1 MCVCLCSVSCAG
13 SYDKTEEARLIEDLY
28 SENFYRFL
36 KPQPLELKKLY
47 NTDPSS
53 LYYIG
58 LALQK
63 AKVGASDKKIYDASA
78 RAYFEYAVKN
88 APMPYKKL
96 ADDALYSLLSNEE
109 KLKRLEEKLAL
120 PEAIQLDNKLDNQTI
135 RSEIQRLLF
144 LSGNFTRMDQSLP
157 EYLNTQKFDAEI
169 IEGLKNIEK
178 KQNELKDCGDDFFNI
193 LKARKL
199 NFESRF
205 EDAWIIFK
213 SLMEIGE
220 NPCFEHRI
228 VLSDA

>member
-58 LALQK
+58 FALQN
-63 AKVGASDKKIYDASA
+63 ARVRASDKKIYDTSA
-78 RAYFEYAVKN
+78 RAYFEYAIKN

-109 KLKRLEEKLAL
+109 KLTRLEKKLVLEESGHA
-120 PEAIQLDNKLDNQTI
+120 EIKTDKTI
-135 RSEIQRLLF
+135 R
-144 LSGNFTRMDQSLP
+144 
-157 EYLNTQKFDAEI
+157 
-169 IEGLKNIEK
+169 
-178 KQNELKDCGDDFFNI
+178 
-193 LKARKL
+193 
-199 NFESRF
+199 
-205 EDAWIIFK
+205 
-213 SLMEIGE
+213 
-220 NPCFEHRI
+220 
-228 VLSDA
+228 